1 MEKYHIKIGGKNRQQ
16 LEKELERKNVE
27 FEWAKNNLLS
37 SEDFTTLENEEECEL
52 IKLTV
57 KDLGFP
63 GGATTEQIFEK
74 AIELG
79 LELCPAEVGPQLRLQ
94 SKIKD
99 WTLIAMKQITD
110 RYDYPRIFDLSS
122 DGDQLKLDGYL
133 ARSDGRWFSSYQFVF
148 RFRKFET

>member
-1 MEKYHIKIGGKNRQQ
+1 MNLNWQKK
-16 LEKELERKNVE
+16 
-27 FEWAKNNLLS
+27 NLLS
-37 SEDFTTLENEEECEL
+37 SEDFTTLENEEECDL

-63 GGATTEQIFEK
+63 SGATTEQIFEK

-99 WTLIAMKQITD
+99 WTLIAMKQIAD
-110 RYDYPRIFDLSS
+110 RRGYPSVFDLDSR
-122 DGDQLKLDGYL
+122 GGQLLLLGRIAWSGKHWRD
-133 ARSDGRWFSSYQFVF
+133 RSQFVF
-148 RFRKFET
+148 RLRPSTKT